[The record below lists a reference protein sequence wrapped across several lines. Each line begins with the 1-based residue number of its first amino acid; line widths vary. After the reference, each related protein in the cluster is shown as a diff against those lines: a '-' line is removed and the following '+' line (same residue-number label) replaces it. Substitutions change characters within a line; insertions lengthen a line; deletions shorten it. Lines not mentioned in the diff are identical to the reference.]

1 MKSEVAERGLRDRND
16 RDKKRLPGLRFSR
29 RSSIMQ
35 RGKAAR
41 SACRSPVS
49 RLLRYI
55 IPEECSRNNK
65 RTEKKERAWNL
76 RVYLGEMFGECNRRR
91 TQSRESIAW
100 TFSRSE
106 SSRRIHEIAIAFVID
121 PGDPWHR

>member
-1 MKSEVAERGLRDRND
+1 MESDVAERGLRKRND
-16 RDKKRLPGLRFSR
+16 CDKAGFGLRFSR

-49 RLLRYI
+49 RVLRYI

-65 RTEKKERAWNL
+65 RNEKE
-76 RVYLGEMFGECNRRR
+76 LGIYDSIPVKCSANAMRIGHSHENR
-91 TQSRESIAW
+91 
-100 TFSRSE
+100 
-106 SSRRIHEIAIAFVID
+106 
-121 PGDPWHR
+121 